1 MTSQLPVDTLLEQ
14 NREARRLI
22 EAAAQHCGQ
31 TPDAT
36 LLRLL
41 ARRIKEFDRDA
52 DEMRA
57 LAEEIDEASR
67 EVVCDL
73 YMGAEYLDELGSTSY
88 RG

>member
-1 MTSQLPVDTLLEQ
+1 MPNQLPENTMLNQ
-14 NREARRLI
+14 SREARRLI

-31 TPDAT
+31 TPDAA

-57 LAEEIDEASR
+57 LAEEIY
-67 EVVCDL
+67 EVSCELVHDL
-73 YMGAEYLDELGSTSY
+73 YMGADYLDELGSTSY
-88 RG
+88 RD